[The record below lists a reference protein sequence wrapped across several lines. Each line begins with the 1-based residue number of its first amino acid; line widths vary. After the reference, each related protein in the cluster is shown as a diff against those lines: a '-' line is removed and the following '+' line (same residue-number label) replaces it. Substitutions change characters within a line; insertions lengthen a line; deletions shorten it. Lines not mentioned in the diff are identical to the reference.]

1 MDDEKWK
8 WTEPSPN
15 EPTAEEK
22 ERKGM
27 VFLLIIG
34 IILFAGG
41 FFFAWKI
48 GAFDFE
54 AFFGV
59 DTEKLTL
66 SKRRQLRDIVWIF
79 HAPWLAGKWM
89 IWRSATFLLRHRR

>member
-8 WTEPSPN
+8 WTEPSPD

-22 ERKGM
+22 ERQGM
-27 VFLLIIG
+27 LFLLVAG
-34 IILFAGG
+34 IIIFAGG

-48 GAFDFE
+48 GAFNFNE
-54 AFFGV
+54 FFGV
-59 DTEKLTL
+59 RPED
-66 SKRRQLRDIVWIF
+66 SFAHRHNLRDIVWFF

-89 IWRSATFLLRHRR
+89 IVRSITYLLRHRR